1 MSMPSAGTT
10 STSWKTNSPPI
21 FTPQPPPSAVSPLPA
36 DILLQAYASGIFP
49 MAETRAGTSLLWLD
63 PDPRAILPLDGFHI
77 PRRLRRRLRNHPF
90 PITIDRAFR
99 RTVAACA
106 EATPPRPQT
115 WINPQLEH
123 LYLQLHRHGH
133 AHSVEAWHDGQLA
146 GGVFGV
152 ALHAAFFAESM
163 FTRVT
168 DAGKAAFLHLVERL
182 RCGGF
187 QLLDI
192 QFTTPHL
199 QRFGA
204 VEISRAAYRARLARA
219 LRRDAD
225 FHALRLDNPPPSPSN

>member
-1 MSMPSAGTT
+1 M
-10 STSWKTNSPPI
+10 
-21 FTPQPPPSAVSPLPA
+21 SPLPS
-36 DILLQAYASGIFP
+36 DILLQAYASGVFP
-49 MAETRAGTSLLWLD
+49 MAETRTGTSLLWLN
-63 PDPRAILPLDGFHI
+63 PDPRAILPLENFHI
-77 PRRLRRRLRNHPF
+77 PRRLRRRLRNRPF

-106 EATPPRPQT
+106 EATPARPQT

-123 LYLQLHRHGH
+123 LYLQLHRHGY

-163 FTRVT
+163 FTRAT
-168 DAGKAAFLHLVERL
+168 DAGKAALLHLVERL
-182 RCGGF
+182 RCGNF

-204 VEISRAAYRARLARA
+204 VEISRAAYLARLARA
-219 LRRDAD
+219 LRHAAD
-225 FHALRLDNPPPSPSN
+225 FHAFRPANLSPPPV